1 MIKLF
6 EKDTT
11 DFTTNGIGSI
21 KQHIFGA
28 TVEEVRNGLFLFT
41 FKIPMMSKY
50 AQELSRERIVY
61 VNTPDSD
68 GQPFRIRK
76 VSPSMGILTVEAP
89 HIFYDLSD
97 NLIED
102 IFIVNSDGQN
112 AGNKILSGTQYP
124 HNFTF
129 YSNIDT
135 FTNCR
140 IVRYNPVEALLD
152 SSRDN
157 VFVNRWG
164 GEINRDGFRITMNK
178 ARGSDNGVE
187 ITNKKNLVG
196 YEAVLDDENVI
207 TRIMPTGYDGIML
220 PEKYVDSP
228 RINEYIH
235 PKIAVINYS
244 DIKIGDGEDEVT
256 EEEAYRLLREAAANE
271 FSINKVDEPTANYK
285 VSFVDLSKTTDYKD
299 FKALEKIEPWDW
311 VTVHHHEDN
320 LHLKAQMISYK
331 WDPINK
337 SYSEIELGSA
347 IPTASGNFVKTNK
360 VNDQLEEIR
369 DIANSAVISANGKN
383 VNYYGSQTPSDPKK
397 GDLWYKPNGDET
409 ELWQYQEIDGELD
422 WKMIA
427 NTADLTQVKAEVENA
442 VKAAEDA
449 KQDAADAYTNAV
461 TEAER
466 QVQEQSNAFDEK
478 MEQQK
483 TELTADIDKSKQKAD
498 EAVAKATEA
507 AQNADKSVE
516 VANQAKGDAANAVTS
531 ANQAKTDA
539 SQAITDAANALTGI
553 DGLKKDVAVE
563 ITRIDNELTSKV
575 SQTVYDQLKGTV
587 ESQGTLI
594 SQNTS
599 AINLKANQSTVDTL
613 NGRVTSAEGSL
624 SILSGQ
630 VSLKANQTEVD
641 TISGKVNANSA
652 ELSVQADKI
661 SGLVTKTDGQST
673 KISALELQAGQFNLT
688 LSSVQQEVA
697 DIEVGG
703 RNWLLKSDKYLE
715 IQNPNA
721 TASFNFASLRQ
732 ELIENS
738 NFITISVEVEYVN
751 AGNLSGSFNRI
762 GTETSIDYEDGSR
775 QYINAWK
782 SVLPGESFK
791 GRISSTH
798 EIPIGKKVKVVN
810 YTGIF
815 SQIKADYAKV
825 GRPKYESGNKPT
837 DWSPAPEDMATVTA
851 LTSVQATVDGLV
863 TTVANKAEQSQVTQ
877 LAGQITSVVTSL
889 SNMEVGSRNYIRNS
903 NFSSGFGYWA
913 ANGATT
919 SIENG
924 YVKIVTSATTG
935 DKRIYSTAVG
945 LSDLIGGAYS
955 VSFIAYSLTNG
966 TRVKAGHYNSSEIS
980 TLTTEPKRYVVEN
993 IPLTDASSTIFSF
1006 LILDH
1011 PRTVFVKNIMV
1022 VRGTKAADWELS
1034 PEDMATSSQ
1043 INQLSDQINLRVTQG
1058 QVDASILA
1066 NNQIKDTRNDNQPP
1080 SWYYTSYPKQTAKE
1094 FKTASVIGLPTNAG
1108 SYAYLETAVRW
1119 NDPSGGVL
1127 TQTAQANDG
1136 TYQRIANGTTG
1147 WKSWAKIADSSNVV
1161 SQINIST
1168 EGILIQGKKIQ
1179 LDGDVNITAA
1189 WINKLYADTAFISNL
1204 ETKTINA
1211 VKANITSIITSSLAA
1226 NTITSMHIK
1235 ADNAMIDKLFA
1246 TTALIEQLTSKQAFI
1261 NNIKAI
1267 KISADKITGG
1277 TINGATVNVINLNA
1291 SSITTGI
1298 IRGANLSINL
1308 GTGEVL
1314 FTKGSIRNADGT
1326 FVMNII
1332 TGVVSSRGEVLSPN
1346 DTGEMLP
1353 TGFDLM
1359 NGRLDFLNGTFG
1371 ETSVNYGGIMT
1382 DTHFGQAS
1390 TGSNTWT
1397 LSGTFG
1403 NAPSLILHNGD
1414 SNASVWQSWKKNV
1427 AVGTKV
1433 FKELQNPT
1441 TSNLIRDGLGTAGVN
1456 NQNIIGGA
1464 IGLAMNSNSSISPA
1478 GYGQTTAIIQARNGI
1493 ILSSGFGYTHRYGIT
1508 TSTRTS
1514 VAAIEIGSK
1523 ENGLT
1528 TSDYVKQAAA
1538 SITMT
1543 GYLIHLKAYEFRVD
1557 SVDAK
1562 INGKLSAWQAAITG
1576 MTSKSGTA
1584 NVIADASGN
1593 LFRVSSARKYKT
1605 DIRVATDV
1613 INHAKKALQINP
1625 ASWWDKAE
1633 LANGTAKNRYYGF
1646 IADEFHALGLN
1657 EVVVYSQTGEVDSLA
1672 YDRLTMYH
1680 NVILTEHEKEIEQ
1693 LKKRILELEEKINV
1707 A

>member
-21 KQHIFGA
+21 RQHIFDA
-28 TVEEVRNGLFLFT
+28 TVEEVLNGLFLFT
-41 FKIPMMSKY
+41 FKIPMISKY
-50 AQELSRERIVY
+50 AQELSSERIVY

-152 SSRDN
+152 SSKDN

-164 GEINRDGFRITMNK
+164 GEIKRDGFRITMNK

-187 ITNKKNLVG
+187 ITNRKNLVG
-196 YEAVLDDENVI
+196 YEAVMDDENVI
-207 TRIMPTGYDGIML
+207 TRIMPTGYDGITL
-220 PEKYVDSP
+220 PEKYIDSP
-228 RINEYIH
+228 RINDYIH

-256 EEEAYRLLREAAANE
+256 EDEAYRLLREAAAKE
-271 FSINKVDEPTANYK
+271 FSVNKVDEPTANYK
-285 VSFVDLSKTTDYKD
+285 VNFIDLSKTTDYKD

-337 SYSEIELGSA
+337 SYAEIELGSV

-369 DIANSAVISANGKN
+369 ELANSAVQSANGKN

-409 ELWQYQEIDGELD
+409 ELWQYQEINGELH
-422 WKMIA
+422 WKMLA
-427 NTADLTQVKAEVENA
+427 STADLTQVKADVENA
-442 VKAAEDA
+442 INTAEGA

-461 TEAER
+461 AETER

-483 TELTADIDKSKQKAD
+483 TELSSDINVAVTKANDAVTKATAAALKAD
-498 EAVAKATEA
+498 NSE
-507 AQNADKSVE
+507 QI
-516 VANQAKGDAANAVTS
+516 

-539 SQAITDAANALTGI
+539 ANAVANVGTAVAKAEQAMIDAKDALNGI
-553 DGLKKDVAVE
+553 DGLKEDVEVE
-563 ITRIDNELTSKV
+563 ITRIDGELTSKV
-575 SQTVYDQLKGTV
+575 SQTVYDQLAGTV

-594 SQNTS
+594 NQNTS

-613 NGRVTSAEGSL
+613 TGRVTSAEGSL
-624 SILSGQ
+624 NILGGQ
-630 VSLKANQTEVD
+630 VSLKADKSEVD
-641 TISGKVNANSA
+641 TLTGKVNANSA
-652 ELSVQADKI
+652 ELNVQSDKI
-661 SGLVTKTDGQST
+661 AGLVTKTDGQAT
-673 KISALELQAGQFNLT
+673 KIGALELQAGQFNLT
-688 LSSVQQEVA
+688 LSNVQSDLA
-697 DIEVGG
+697 GLEVGG
-703 RNWLLKSDKYLE
+703 RNWLLGSDKYLE
-715 IQNPNA
+715 IQNQSEA
-721 TASFNFASLRQ
+721 ASFNFTKLRS
-732 ELIENS
+732 E
-738 NFITISVEVEYVN
+738 FIDSSKYITVSVEVEYTN
-751 AGNLSGSFNRI
+751 AGTLAGSFNRI
-762 GTETSIDYEDGSR
+762 GTETSVDYTDGTR

-782 SVLPGESFK
+782 TVLPGETFK
-791 GRISSTH
+791 GRVSAVH
-798 EIPIGKKVKVVN
+798 QIPDGKKVKVVN

-815 SQIKADYAKV
+815 SQIKADYARV
-825 GRPKYESGNKPT
+825 GRPKYETGNKAT

-851 LTSVQATVDGLV
+851 LTSVQATVDGLI
-863 TTVANKAEQSQVTQ
+863 TTVADKANQSQLTQ
-877 LAGQITSVVTSL
+877 LAGQITSVV
-889 SNMEVGSRNYIRNS
+889 
-903 NFSSGFGYWA
+903 
-913 ANGATT
+913 
-919 SIENG
+919 
-924 YVKIVTSATTG
+924 
-935 DKRIYSTAVG
+935 STV
-945 LSDLIGGAYS
+945 D
-955 VSFIAYSLTNG
+955 
-966 TRVKAGHYNSSEIS
+966 GH
-980 TLTTEPKRYVVEN
+980 T
-993 IPLTDASSTIFSF
+993 
-1006 LILDH
+1006 
-1011 PRTVFVKNIMV
+1011 
-1022 VRGTKAADWELS
+1022 
-1034 PEDMATSSQ
+1034 SQ
-1043 INQLSDQINLRVTQG
+1043 ITQLGKDINLRVTQN

-1080 SWYYTSYPKQTAKE
+1080 SWYYTNYVRQTAKE
-1094 FKTASVIGLPTNAG
+1094 FKSGSVIGLPASAG
-1108 SYAYLETAVRW
+1108 NYAYLETAVRW

-1136 TYQRIANGTTG
+1136 TYQRKAIADTSWTA
-1147 WKSWAKIADSSNVV
+1147 WAKIADSSNVV

-1179 LDGDVNITAA
+1179 LDGDVTITAA
-1189 WINKLYADTAFISNL
+1189 WVNKLYADAGFISNL
-1204 ETKTINA
+1204 EAKTINA

-1226 NTITSMHIK
+1226 NTITSTHIK

-1246 TTALIEQLTSKQAFI
+1246 TTALIDQLMSKQAFI

-1267 KISADKITGG
+1267 EISADKINGG

-1308 GTGEVL
+1308 ATGEVL
-1314 FTKGSIRNADGT
+1314 FTRGSIRNADGT

-1478 GYGQTTAIIQARNGI
+1478 GYGQTTAVIQARNGI
-1493 ILSSGFGYTHRYGIT
+1493 ILSSGFGYTHRYGNT

-1605 DIRVATDV
+1605 DIQVATDV

-1625 ASWWDKAE
+1625 SSWWDKAE
-1633 LANGTAKNRYYGF
+1633 LADGTAKNRYYGF

-1693 LKKRILELEEKINV
+1693 LKKRILELEKNIKV

>member
-102 IFIVNSDGQN
+102 IFIVNSDGQT
-112 AGNKILSGTQYP
+112 AGNKILTGTQYP

-152 SSRDN
+152 SSKDN

-178 ARGSDNGVE
+178 SRGSDNGVE

-337 SYSEIELGSA
+337 SYSEIELGSV

-427 NTADLTQVKAEVENA
+427 STADLTQVKTDVENA
-442 VKAAEDA
+442 IKTAEDA

-478 MEQQK
+478 MEHQK
-483 TELTADIDKSKQKAD
+483 TELTADIDESKQKAD

-507 AQNADKSVE
+507 AQKADNSVE
-516 VANQAKGDAANAVTS
+516 VANQAKGDASNAVAS

-539 SQAITDAANALTGI
+539 SQAITDASNALTGI

-575 SQTVYDQLKGTV
+575 NQTVYDQLAGTV
-587 ESQGTLI
+587 KSQGTLI

-624 SILSGQ
+624 SIISGQ

-641 TISGKVNANSA
+641 TLTGKVNANSA
-652 ELSVQADKI
+652 EVSVQSDKI
-661 SGLVTKTDGQST
+661 AGLVTKTDGQSS

-732 ELIENS
+732 EFIENS

-782 SVLPGESFK
+782 SVLTGESFK

-851 LTSVQATVDGLV
+851 LTSVQATIDGLV
-863 TTVANKAEQSQVTQ
+863 TTVATKANQSQVTQ
-877 LAGQITSVVTSL
+877 LADQITSVV
-889 SNMEVGSRNYIRNS
+889 
-903 NFSSGFGYWA
+903 
-913 ANGATT
+913 
-919 SIENG
+919 
-924 YVKIVTSATTG
+924 
-935 DKRIYSTAVG
+935 STV
-945 LSDLIGGAYS
+945 D
-955 VSFIAYSLTNG
+955 
-966 TRVKAGHYNSSEIS
+966 GH
-980 TLTTEPKRYVVEN
+980 T
-993 IPLTDASSTIFSF
+993 
-1006 LILDH
+1006 
-1011 PRTVFVKNIMV
+1011 
-1022 VRGTKAADWELS
+1022 
-1034 PEDMATSSQ
+1034 SQ
-1043 INQLSDQINLRVTQG
+1043 ITQMGKDINLRVTQG
-1058 QVDASILA
+1058 QVDASILS
-1066 NNQIKDTRNDNQPP
+1066 NNQIKDTRNDNHPP

-1094 FKTASVIGLPTNAG
+1094 FKTASAIGLPTNAG
-1108 SYAYLETAVRW
+1108 GYAYLETAVRW

-1179 LDGDVNITAA
+1179 LDGDVTITAA

-1267 KISADKITGG
+1267 EISADKITGG

-1478 GYGQTTAIIQARNGI
+1478 GYGQTTAVIQARNGI
-1493 ILSSGFGYTHRYGIT
+1493 TLSSGFGYTHRYGTT

-1514 VAAIEIGSK
+1514 VAAIQLGTK
-1523 ENGLT
+1523 ENGTT
-1528 TSDYVKQAAA
+1528 TSDYTKQAAA
-1538 SITMT
+1538 SIVMT
-1543 GYLIHLKAYEFRVD
+1543 GYLIQLKAYEFRVD

-1584 NVIADASGN
+1584 NVIADTSGN

-1605 DIRVATDV
+1605 DIQVATDV
-1613 INHAKKALQINP
+1613 INHAKKVLQINP
-1625 ASWWDKAE
+1625 SSWWDKAE
-1633 LANGTAKNRYYGF
+1633 LIDGTAKNRYYGF

-1657 EVVVYSQTGEVDSLA
+1657 EVVVYSETGEVDSLA
-1672 YDRLTMYH
+1672 YDRLSMYH
-1680 NVILTEHEKEIEQ
+1680 NVILTEHEKEIEK
-1693 LKKRILELEEKINV
+1693 LKRRISELEKILK
-1707 A
+1707 

>member
-21 KQHIFGA
+21 RQHIFDA
-28 TVEEVRNGLFLFT
+28 AVEEVLNGLFLFT

-50 AQELSRERIVY
+50 AQELSSERIVY

-152 SSRDN
+152 ASKDN
-157 VFVNRWG
+157 IFVNRWG
-164 GEINRDGFRITMNK
+164 GEIKRDGFRITMNK
-178 ARGSDNGVE
+178 ARGADNGVE
-187 ITNKKNLVG
+187 ITNRKNLVG
-196 YEAVLDDENVI
+196 YEAVVDDENVI
-207 TRIMPTGYDGIML
+207 TRIMPTGYDGIIL
-220 PEKYVDSP
+220 PEKYIDSP
-228 RINEYIH
+228 RINDYIH
-235 PKIAVINYS
+235 PKIAVINYP

-256 EEEAYRLLREAAANE
+256 EDEAYRLLREAAAKE
-271 FSINKVDEPTANYK
+271 FSVNKVDEPTANYK
-285 VSFVDLSKTTDYKD
+285 VNFIDLSKTTDYKD

-337 SYSEIELGSA
+337 SYAEIELGSV

-369 DIANSAVISANGKN
+369 ELANSAVQSANGKN

-409 ELWQYQEIDGELD
+409 ELWQYQEIDGELK
-422 WKMIA
+422 WKMLA
-427 NTADLTQVKAEVENA
+427 STADLTQVKADVENA
-442 VKAAEDA
+442 INTAEGA

-461 TEAER
+461 AETER

-483 TELTADIDKSKQKAD
+483 TELSSDINVAVTKANDAVTKATAAALKAD
-498 EAVAKATEA
+498 NSE
-507 AQNADKSVE
+507 QI
-516 VANQAKGDAANAVTS
+516 

-539 SQAITDAANALTGI
+539 ANAVANVGTAVAKAEQAVIDAKDALNGI
-553 DGLKKDVAVE
+553 DGLKEDVE
-563 ITRIDNELTSKV
+563 IEFTRIDGELTSKV
-575 SQTVYDQLKGTV
+575 SQTVYDRLTGTV

-613 NGRVTSAEGSL
+613 TGRVTSAEGSL
-624 SILSGQ
+624 NILGGQ
-630 VSLKANQTEVD
+630 VSLKADKSEVD
-641 TISGKVNANSA
+641 TLTGKVNANSA
-652 ELSVQADKI
+652 ELNVQSDKI
-661 SGLVTKTDGQST
+661 SGLVTKTDGQAT
-673 KISALELQAGQFNLT
+673 KIGALELQAGQFNLT
-688 LSSVQQEVA
+688 LSQVQQDVA
-697 DIEVGG
+697 GIEVGG
-703 RNWLLKSDKYLE
+703 RNYYKKS
-715 IQNPNA
+715 
-721 TASFNFASLRQ
+721 T
-732 ELIENS
+732 
-738 NFITISVEVEYVN
+738 TISGKSGLTDIRKEYQDAVN
-751 AGNLSGSFNRI
+751 GFYFVGISGNTGGLRINNVINSSGWWTVSFWVRGSQSTAVGFYLDICDLQATRI
-762 GTETSIDYEDGSR
+762 TTTND
-775 QYINAWK
+775 NTWK
-782 SVLPGESFK
+782 YVTHSVNV
-791 GRISSTH
+791 T
-798 EIPIGKKVKVVN
+798 N
-810 YTGIF
+810 YTSSLHNF
-815 SQIKADYAKV
+815 VDFDSVMWNYFYIKDFKV
-825 GRPKYESGNKPT
+825 EKGNKAT

-863 TTVANKAEQSQVTQ
+863 TTVATKANQSQVTQ
-877 LAGQITSVVTSL
+877 LADQITSVVGTVDGMKSRKNLIPGWEVAGLVWATGAEYAASDRIRTPFIAVSGSSRYRLSLNGVTEGLAIFEYDVNRNFLGTAIESSTYRDDITTKTTTRFVRLVTSKTTNVNQL
-889 SNMEVGSRNYIRNS
+889 YQMEK
-903 NFSSGFGYWA
+903 
-913 ANGATT
+913 GAT
-919 SIENG
+919 
-924 YVKIVTSATTG
+924 VTSFAPY
-935 DKRIYSTAVG
+935 ISE
-945 LSDLIGGAYS
+945 
-955 VSFIAYSLTNG
+955 VSFTQITQLT
-966 TRVKAGHYNSSEIS
+966 
-980 TLTTEPKRYVVEN
+980 
-993 IPLTDASSTIFSF
+993 
-1006 LILDH
+1006 
-1011 PRTVFVKNIMV
+1011 
-1022 VRGTKAADWELS
+1022 
-1034 PEDMATSSQ
+1034 
-1043 INQLSDQINLRVTQG
+1043 DQINLRVQKG
-1058 QVDASILA
+1058 
-1066 NNQIKDTRNDNQPP
+1066 
-1080 SWYYTSYPKQTAKE
+1080 E
-1094 FKTASVIGLPTNAG
+1094 VI
-1108 SYAYLETAVRW
+1108 
-1119 NDPSGGVL
+1119 
-1127 TQTAQANDG
+1127 
-1136 TYQRIANGTTG
+1136 
-1147 WKSWAKIADSSNVV
+1147 

-1179 LDGDVNITAA
+1179 LDGDVTITAA
-1189 WINKLYADTAFISNL
+1189 WISKLYADAGFISNF
-1204 ETKTINA
+1204 EAKTINA
-1211 VKANITSIITSSLAA
+1211 VKANITSIITSNLAA
-1226 NTITSMHIK
+1226 NTITSTHIK
-1235 ADNAMIDKLFA
+1235 SDTSMIDKLFA
-1246 TTALIEQLTSKQAFI
+1246 TTALIDQLMSKQAFI

-1267 KISADKITGG
+1267 EISADKITGG

-1308 GTGEVL
+1308 ATGEVL

-1326 FVMNII
+1326 FIMNII

-1346 DTGEMLP
+1346 DTGAMLQ

-1359 NGRLDFLNGTFG
+1359 NGRLDFLNGSYG
-1371 ETSVNYGGIMT
+1371 ETSVNYGGIIT

-1390 TGSNTWT
+1390 TGTNTWT
-1397 LSGTFG
+1397 NSGTFG
-1403 NAPSLILHNGD
+1403 YAPTLVVHNGD
-1414 SNASVWQSWKKNV
+1414 TNASVWQTWKKNV

-1441 TSNLIRDGLGTAGVN
+1441 TVTTIRDGLGSAGVN

-1464 IGLAMNSNSSISPA
+1464 IGLSMNSVSSAAPA
-1478 GYGQTTAIIQARNGI
+1478 GYARTTAVIQARNGI
-1493 ILSSGFGYTHRYGIT
+1493 ILSSGFGYTHRYGTT

-1514 VAAIEIGSK
+1514 VAAIEIGTS
-1523 ENGLT
+1523 ENGNS

-1543 GYLIHLKAYEFRVD
+1543 GYLLNLTAYEFRVN

-1562 INGKLSAWQAAITG
+1562 FNGKLSAWQAAITG

-1605 DIRVATDV
+1605 DIQVATDV

-1633 LANGTAKNRYYGF
+1633 LADGTAKNRYYGF

-1693 LKKRILELEEKINV
+1693 LKKRILELEKNIKV

>member
-61 VNTPDSD
+61 VNTPDSG

-152 SSRDN
+152 SSKDN

-256 EEEAYRLLREAAANE
+256 EEEAYRLLRDAAANE
-271 FSINKVDEPTANYK
+271 FSVNKVDEPTANYK

-337 SYSEIELGSA
+337 SYSEIELGSV

-369 DIANSAVISANGKN
+369 DIANSAVLSANGKN

-409 ELWQYQEIDGELD
+409 ELWQYQEIDGELN

-427 NTADLTQVKAEVENA
+427 STADLTQVKADVENA
-442 VKAAEDA
+442 VKTAEDA

-507 AQNADKSVE
+507 AQKADNSVE
-516 VANQAKGDAANAVTS
+516 VANQAKGDASNAVTS

-539 SQAITDAANALTGI
+539 NQAIIDAANALTGI
-553 DGLKKDVAVE
+553 DGLKDDVAVE

-575 SQTVYDQLKGTV
+575 SQTVYDQLAGTV
-587 ESQGTLI
+587 KSQGTLI

-624 SILSGQ
+624 NILSGQ

-641 TISGKVNANSA
+641 TLTGKVNATSA

-661 SGLVTKTDGQST
+661 AGLITKTDGQST

-697 DIEVGG
+697 GIAVGG
-703 RNWLLKSDKYLE
+703 RNYFSPSKIVNLALVGTGS
-715 IQNPNA
+715 IV
-721 TASFNFASLRQ
+721 
-732 ELIENS
+732 S
-738 NFITISVEVEYVN
+738 NDAYRSWYTVVEPGEVWSMQRFGQTNNRFCYVFTEVEPASGVN
-751 AGNLSGSFNRI
+751 WI
-762 GTETSIDYEDGSR
+762 
-775 QYINAWK
+775 
-782 SVLPGESFK
+782 
-791 GRISSTH
+791 
-798 EIPIGKKVKVVN
+798 
-810 YTGIF
+810 
-815 SQIKADYAKV
+815 
-825 GRPKYESGNKPT
+825 SGNYPSVDVVEQVEGIKVPSNAHYLFVYLSNRADIIPPIKVEKGNKAT

-851 LTSVQATVDGLV
+851 LTSVQATVDGLI
-863 TTVANKAEQSQVTQ
+863 TTVATKANQSQVTQ
-877 LAGQITSVVTSL
+877 LADQISSVVSDI
-889 SNMEVGSRNYIRNS
+889 SNIGTANIVPNSGGNPQNINGWSGKINYGNSDFRLATHTFYKNGQEKLFELRTASTTEVAWGTARFKVKRNTTYTLK
-903 NFSSGFGYWA
+903 FSGFMSS
-913 ANGATT
+913 N
-919 SIENG
+919 
-924 YVKIVTSATTG
+924 VKSMDVFFLGRTK
-935 DKRIYSTAVG
+935 DETADYTVVQYPIWNIR
-945 LSDLIGGAYS
+945 LS
-955 VSFIAYSLTNG
+955 
-966 TRVKAGHYNSSEIS
+966 SSEIETKTA
-980 TLTTEPKRYVVEN
+980 TLKTGDVDEAYLRFDHNGSSNSGNSSLYFTDIILVEGN
-993 IPLTDASSTIFSF
+993 LAP
-1006 LILDH
+1006 
-1011 PRTVFVKNIMV
+1011 
-1022 VRGTKAADWELS
+1022 ADWTPAITEI
-1034 PEDMATSSQ
+1034 AKQSQ
-1043 INQLSDQINLRVTQG
+1043 ITQLSDQINLRVQKG
-1058 QVDASILA
+1058 EVI
-1066 NNQIKDTRNDNQPP
+1066 NQIN
-1080 SWYYTSYPKQTAKE
+1080 
-1094 FKTASVIGLPTNAG
+1094 L
-1108 SYAYLETAVRW
+1108 
-1119 NDPSGGVL
+1119 
-1127 TQTAQANDG
+1127 
-1136 TYQRIANGTTG
+1136 
-1147 WKSWAKIADSSNVV
+1147 
-1161 SQINIST
+1161 ST

-1179 LDGDVNITAA
+1179 LDGDVTITAA
-1189 WINKLYADTAFISNL
+1189 WINKLYADAAFISNL

-1226 NTITSMHIK
+1226 NTITSTHIK

-1267 KISADKITGG
+1267 EISADKITGG

-1371 ETSVNYGGIMT
+1371 ETSVNYGGILT

-1478 GYGQTTAIIQARNGI
+1478 GYGQTTAVIQARNGI
-1493 ILSSGFGYTHRYGIT
+1493 ILSSGFGYTHRYGNT

-1514 VAAIEIGSK
+1514 VAAIQLGTK
-1523 ENGLT
+1523 ENGTT
-1528 TSDYVKQAAA
+1528 TSDYTKQAAA

-1543 GYLIHLKAYEFRVD
+1543 GYLIHLKAYEFRVN
-1557 SVDAK
+1557 SVEAN

-1584 NVIADASGN
+1584 NVIADTSGN

-1605 DIRVATDV
+1605 DIQVATDV
-1613 INHAKKALQINP
+1613 INHAKKVLQINP
-1625 ASWWDKAE
+1625 ASWWDKEE
-1633 LANGTAKNRYYGF
+1633 LLNGTAKNRYYGF
-1646 IADEFHALGLN
+1646 IADEFHDLGLN
-1657 EVVVYSQTGEVDSLA
+1657 EVVVYSKTGEVDSLA

-1680 NVILTEHEKEIEQ
+1680 NVILTEHEKEIEE
-1693 LKKRILELEEKINV
+1693 LKRRILELEEKINV

>member
-1 MIKLF
+1 
-6 EKDTT
+6 
-11 DFTTNGIGSI
+11 
-21 KQHIFGA
+21 
-28 TVEEVRNGLFLFT
+28 
-41 FKIPMMSKY
+41 MMSKY
-50 AQELSRERIVY
+50 AQELLRERIVY

-152 SSRDN
+152 SSKDN

-164 GEINRDGFRITMNK
+164 GEINRDGFRIIVNK
-178 ARGSDNGVE
+178 DRGSDNGVE

-256 EEEAYRLLREAAANE
+256 EEEAYRLLREAATNE
-271 FSINKVDEPTANYK
+271 FSVNKVDEPTANYK
-285 VSFVDLSKTTDYKD
+285 VNFVDLSKTTDYKD

-337 SYSEIELGSA
+337 SYSEIELGTV

-369 DIANSAVISANGKN
+369 DIANSAVQSANGKN

-427 NTADLTQVKAEVENA
+427 STANLTQVKADVENA
-442 VKAAEDA
+442 IKAAEDA

-466 QVQEQSNAFDEK
+466 QVQEQSDAFDEK
-478 MEQQK
+478 MVQQK
-483 TELTADIDKSKQKAD
+483 TELTSDIDESKQKAD
-498 EAVAKATEA
+498 EAVAKAAEA
-507 AQNADKSVE
+507 AQKADNSVE
-516 VANQAKGDAANAVTS
+516 VANQAKGDAASAVTS

-539 SQAITDAANALTGI
+539 NQAVIDAANALAGI

-563 ITRIDNELTSKV
+563 ITRIDGELTSKV

-613 NGRVTSAEGSL
+613 NGRVTRTEGSL

-661 SGLVTKTDGQST
+661 AGLVTKTDGQST
-673 KISALELQAGQFNLT
+673 QIANLELQAGQFNLT

-697 DIEVGG
+697 GIEVGG
-703 RNWLLKSDKYLE
+703 RNYAINSKQFRNGL
-715 IQNPNA
+715 NA
-721 TASFNFASLRQ
+721 SGILS
-732 ELIENS
+732 
-738 NFITISVEVEYVN
+738 SVESDGTLTIITN
-751 AGNLSGSFNRI
+751 AGNGNWLTNILQSFSETRLNINDSFNENDPITVSLWLKALGEKQSSPTVYMSDSMTYRNAVNHSNNMP
-762 GTETSIDYEDGSR
+762 TDNYYRYDYIVPKFSKTD
-775 QYINAWK
+775 A
-782 SVLPGESFK
+782 K
-791 GRISSTH
+791 GFRLFLGFSSA
-798 EIPIGKKVKVVN
+798 IGK
-810 YTGIF
+810 YSLLSIA
-815 SQIKADYAKV
+815 IRKATK
-825 GRPKYESGNKPT
+825 GS

-863 TTVANKAEQSQVTQ
+863 TTVATKANQSQVTQ
-877 LAGQITSVVTSL
+877 LADQITSVVSDVEGINSANNLLGGYTFSNNKDVDLTTGEVKSGTRTIVNEYVPVTPNTQYTFSRPEKIKNLGFRGYQSDKKYIGVVTNTSPGEKQTTFVTPVNCYFIKFIDE
-889 SNMEVGSRNYIRNS
+889 SNKLTK
-903 NFSSGFGYWA
+903 GYFLQ
-913 ANGATT
+913 
-919 SIENG
+919 
-924 YVKIVTSATTG
+924 VRSATQ
-935 DKRIYSTAVG
+935 
-945 LSDLIGGAYS
+945 
-955 VSFIAYSLTNG
+955 
-966 TRVKAGHYNSSEIS
+966 
-980 TLTTEPKRYVVEN
+980 
-993 IPLTDASSTIFSF
+993 
-1006 LILDH
+1006 
-1011 PRTVFVKNIMV
+1011 
-1022 VRGTKAADWELS
+1022 
-1034 PEDMATSSQ
+1034 SQ
-1043 INQLSDQINLRVTQG
+1043 ITQLSDQINLRVTQS
-1058 QVDASILA
+1058 QVDASILS
-1066 NNQIKDTRNDNQPP
+1066 NSQIKDTRNDNQPP
-1080 SWYYTSYPKQTAKE
+1080 SWYYSNYPKQTAKE
-1094 FKTASVIGLPTNAG
+1094 FKTSIAIGLNAG

-1119 NDPSGGVL
+1119 NNTSGGVL
-1127 TQTAQANDG
+1127 TQTAQANNG
-1136 TYQRIANGTTG
+1136 TYQRKSIGETG
-1147 WKSWAKIADSSNVV
+1147 WTDWAKIADSSNVV

-1179 LDGDVNITAA
+1179 LDGDVTITAA

-1226 NTITSMHIK
+1226 NTITSTHIK

-1267 KISADKITGG
+1267 EISADKITGG

-1346 DTGEMLP
+1346 DTGEKLP

-1371 ETSVNYGGIMT
+1371 ETSVNYGGILT

-1478 GYGQTTAIIQARNGI
+1478 GYGQTTAVIQARNGI
-1493 ILSSGFGYTHRYGIT
+1493 TLSSGFGYTHRYGTT

-1514 VAAIEIGSK
+1514 VAAIQLGTK
-1523 ENGLT
+1523 ENGTT
-1528 TSDYVKQAAA
+1528 TSDYTKQAAA
-1538 SITMT
+1538 SIVMT
-1543 GYLIHLKAYEFRVD
+1543 GYLIQLKAYEFRVD
-1557 SVDAK
+1557 SVNAN

-1576 MTSKSGTA
+1576 MTSKSGSA
-1584 NVIADASGN
+1584 NIIADTSGN
-1593 LFRVSSARKYKT
+1593 LFRVSSARKYKS
-1605 DIRVATDV
+1605 DIQVATDV
-1613 INHAKKALQINP
+1613 INHAKKVLQINP
-1625 ASWWDKAE
+1625 ASWWDKEE
-1633 LANGTAKNRYYGF
+1633 LLNGTAKNRYYGF
-1646 IADEFHALGLN
+1646 IADEFHDLGLN
-1657 EVVVYSQTGEVDSLA
+1657 EVVVYSETGEVDSLA

-1680 NVILTEHEKEIEQ
+1680 NVILTEHEKEIVE
-1693 LKKRILELEEKINV
+1693 LKRRILELEEKINV